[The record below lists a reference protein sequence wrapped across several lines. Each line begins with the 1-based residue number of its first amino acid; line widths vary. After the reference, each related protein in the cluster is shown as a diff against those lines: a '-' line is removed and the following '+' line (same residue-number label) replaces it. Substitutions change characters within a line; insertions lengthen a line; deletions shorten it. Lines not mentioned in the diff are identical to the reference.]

1 MLGGSEF
8 RLRQG
13 FEPLAQNACTARK
26 RRPAVR
32 GPGFRRPEGGSTL
45 PISTPNDEM
54 LYSVA

>member
-1 MLGGSEF
+1 MLDD

-13 FEPLAQNACTARK
+13 FEPLAQNACTAQK

-45 PISTPNDEM
+45 PIFAPNDQM
-54 LYSVA
+54 LNSVA